1 MDERVKS
8 RDLVGKVLISEETGK
23 KFGVVGDIDYIIES
37 GELINL
43 VIVEPTT
50 HISDL
55 NLRQDDKS
63 RLLVPFSSVKSVGD
77 FVIVSENDIV

>member
-43 VIVEPTT
+43 VIVEPTS

-77 FVIVSENDIV
+77 FVIVSENDIA

>member
-43 VIVEPTT
+43 VIVEPTS
-50 HISDL
+50 HISEL
-55 NLRQDDKS
+55 NLRQDDRS

-77 FVIVSENDIV
+77 FVIVSENDIA

>member
-43 VIVEPTT
+43 VIVEPTN
-50 HISDL
+50 HIADL

-77 FVIVSENDIV
+77 FVIVSENDIA